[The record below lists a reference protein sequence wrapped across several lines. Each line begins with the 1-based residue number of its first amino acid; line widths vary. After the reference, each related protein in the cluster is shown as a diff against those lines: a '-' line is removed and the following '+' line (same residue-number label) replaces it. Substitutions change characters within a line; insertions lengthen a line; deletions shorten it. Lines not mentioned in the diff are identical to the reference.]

1 MATSLQYRQ
10 TSQRAWIPSTCA
22 REHHNYRPKPD
33 YALTFIMDHRMG
45 AFQRAL
51 PRVADEDK
59 QAEFIA
65 FYQDLMT
72 KLPADEAVY
81 FADAVHPEHQT
92 KPAFGWVVR
101 AQTRRSKPLQGAAGS
116 TSMAAYIW
124 KNSMRRLLSLSM
136 LAATMQYSFW
146 QRSRRITQA
155 NHLST

>member
-1 MATSLQYRQ
+1 MLGRLGFEYR
-10 TSQRAWIPSTCA
+10 
-22 REHHNYRPKPD
+22 KP
-33 YALTFIMDHRMG
+33 
-45 AFQRAL
+45 RAL

-65 FYQDLMT
+65 LYQDLMT

-81 FADAVHPEHQT
+81 FADATHPEHQT

-101 AQTRRSKPLQGAAGS
+101 AQTRWSKPLQGAAGS

-124 KNSMRRLLSLSM
+124 KNSMCRLLSLSM

-146 QRSRRITQA
+146 QKSRRTPPSKSFVQVIWHNA
-155 NHLST
+155 AYHRCAAVKKWLSRPKCRIHLIQW